1 MKKNVVFSI
10 VARNYL
16 SLAYALGDSLKKYN
30 EDYEYHIIIADRF
43 DGLDK
48 NQEPFS
54 VLSLEDIGLDGQLLD
69 ELAFKY
75 GITEFCTAVKPF
87 CFDYFFKNGF
97 SKAIYF
103 DPDICTFSSLNP
115 IFNELEKKSIVVTP
129 HFFTVE
135 EEYTGTITEQLL
147 LHVGGFNF
155 GFVGVST
162 AGGGQAFINWW
173 KNRLT
178 NFSYQ
183 DKIEALHTDQKF
195 GDLIPSFFFDDLFVS
210 KDLGRNMS
218 FWNLHERNLI
228 LKDDSYFVENKIT
241 NQQTNQ
247 LIFYHFAGYEITR
260 KGDLI
265 HKNHREYKFSDFPEI
280 DQLYKWYGEQ
290 LQKWNFKKY
299 ISIDYGY
306 SKFDN
311 GIMIKHYHR
320 RLYRRLLMDNVK
332 IEKPFSILYEQ
343 NNFYNLLTNNNLIP
357 KSNKNVD
364 KVNEVTLDSF
374 DSKVNIINK
383 FMILFKSIV
392 GSDRYFLLMKFFQ
405 RYSKVENQHFLLKE
419 YRKDYKFFNEN
430 RKGDLSIK

>member
-1 MKKNVVFSI
+1 MSKNVVFSI

-30 EDYEYHIIIADRF
+30 QDYEYHIIIADRF

-48 NQEPFS
+48 NEEPFS
-54 VLSLEDIGLDGQLLD
+54 VLSLEDIGLDADLID

-75 GITEFCTAVKPF
+75 NITEFCTAVKPF
-87 CFDYFFKNGF
+87 AFGYFFKKGF
-97 SKAIYF
+97 TKAIYF
-103 DPDICTFSSLNP
+103 DPDICTFSSLTP
-115 IFNELEKKSIVVTP
+115 IFDELESKSIVVTP
-129 HFFTVE
+129 HFFTAE
-135 EEYTGTITEQLL
+135 ENYTGTISEQLL

-162 AGGGQAFINWW
+162 VGGGQAFVNWW

-178 NFSYQ
+178 NFCYQ

-195 GDLIPSFFFDDLFVS
+195 GDLIPSFFSDDLFVS

-218 FWNLHERNLI
+218 FWNLHERNLTI
-228 LKDDSYFVENKIT
+228 KEDSYFVENKIT
-241 NQQTNQ
+241 KQQTNP

-311 GIMIKHYHR
+311 GTFIKHYHR
-320 RLYRRLLMDNVK
+320 RLYRRLLMDDAK
-332 IEKPFSILYEQ
+332 IEKPFSTNSDQ
-343 NNFYNLLTNNNLIP
+343 NNFYKLLNDNNLIS
-357 KSNKNVD
+357 KSKENID
-364 KVNEVTLDSF
+364 KANEVTLDSF
-374 DSKVNIINK
+374 DSKVKIINK
-383 FMILFKSIV
+383 FMILFKSVI
-392 GSDRYFLLMKFFQ
+392 GTDKYFLLMKFFQ

-419 YRKDYKFFNEN
+419 YRKDYRFFNEN
-430 RKGDLSIK
+430 RRGDFSVK

>member
-1 MKKNVVFSI
+1 MSKNVVFSI

-16 SLAYALGDSLKKYN
+16 SLAYTLGDSLKKYN

-48 NQEPFS
+48 TAEPFS
-54 VLSLEDIGLDGQLLD
+54 VLSLEDIGLEAELLD

-87 CFDYFFKNGF
+87 CFDYFFKKGF
-97 SKAIYF
+97 AKAIYF
-103 DPDICTFSSLNP
+103 DPDICTFSSLSP
-115 IFNELEKKSIVVTP
+115 IFDELEKKSIVVTP
-129 HFFTVE
+129 HFFTAE
-135 EEYTGTITEQLL
+135 EDYTGTISEQLL

-162 AGGGQAFINWW
+162 VGGGQAFVNWW

-228 LKDDSYFVENKIT
+228 SKEDSYFVENKIT
-241 NQQTNQ
+241 KRDSHQ

-260 KGDLI
+260 KEDLI

-299 ISIDYGY
+299 ISIPYGY
-306 SKFDN
+306 ATFDN
-311 GIMIKHYHR
+311 QVPIKNYHR
-320 RLYRRLLMDNVK
+320 RLYRRLLMEGDE
-332 IEKPFSILYEQ
+332 ILKPFSISSDDQ
-343 NNFYNLLTNNNLIP
+343 NFYNLMKRNNLI
-357 KSNKNVD
+357 SSSKNI
-364 KVNEVTLDSF
+364 NEKGNEITLDGF
-374 DSKVNIINK
+374 DSKVKIINK

-392 GSDRYFLLMKFFQ
+392 GADRYFLLMKFFQ
-405 RYSKVENQHFLLKE
+405 RYSKIENQHFLLKGR
-419 YRKDYKFFNEN
+419 RKDYKFFNEN
-430 RKGDLSIK
+430 RRGDFLIK